1 MAKRK
6 VGLYLGTSLVGL
18 ALKEGKDLLFLGS
31 NDISS
36 IEAKETETLD
46 ENLHWQAL
54 IRKSLRQANIESKV
68 VDLSLADRDFIIR
81 SLEMPLMGKKE
92 IESSLIY
99 EIEKYIPFKPKEL
112 VWDYQFNRI
121 PKEKK
126 VSVSFVGI
134 RKSSLEQTK
143 KILSN
148 IELEAATIEPGCLSL
163 ARILKSKKETKDTQN
178 FALLDLTSQE
188 AYLTFFQNDLP
199 VFNRYLNIKEKEGK
213 LDLEHFV
220 EAVNFSFQYFRRE
233 FKSGKLDRIFVVSDQ
248 SELDSLTDLLKETLS
263 LDVKKVVPYE
273 LTSRQEASTENI
285 KALGCASRND
295 YSYRFSPVLKE
306 FEETKK
312 AEASF
317 SGGVDWRWGLI
328 GSVVALAVIACFLVS
343 LFFSNALSLAED
355 EVKGKEENLNLPEQL
370 QQGEKTSNL
379 PDQSQ
384 LGGKPSNLS
393 GQLQQEGWQNIKIA
407 ADKKLNKIKQLKQLK
422 GKKIKLSNFL
432 GLFVDKGVMPDK
444 MWLDSINISKGQEE
458 KYRVE
463 IRGYIYRA
471 DDYQE
476 RLAVNDFVSNLR
488 TEESVNSLFNIVE
501 ATSTDREK
509 IRDFT
514 VTKFVVNLR

>member
-1 MAKRK
+1 MTKKEK

-18 ALKEGKDLLFLGS
+18 ALKEGKNLLFLGS

-36 IEAKETETLD
+36 IEARETESLD

-54 IRKSLRQANIESKV
+54 IRKSLRQANIDSKV
-68 VDLSLADRDFIIR
+68 IDLSLADRDFIIR

-92 IESSLIY
+92 IEASLIY
-99 EIEKYIPFKPKEL
+99 EIEKYIPFKPEEL

-126 VSVSFVGI
+126 VSVSFIGI

-163 ARILKSKKETKDTQN
+163 ARMLKSKKETKDVQN
-178 FALLDLTSQE
+178 FVLLDLTSQE
-188 AYLTFFQNDLP
+188 VYLTFFQNDLP

-233 FKSGKLDRIFVVSDQ
+233 FKSGKLDKMFVVSDQ
-248 SELDSLTDLLKETLS
+248 SELDSLVDLLKKALL
-263 LDVKKVVPYE
+263 LDVRKVVPYE
-273 LTSRQEASTENI
+273 LTSRQEASTENL

-295 YSYRFSPVLKE
+295 YPYKFSPVLKE

-328 GSVVALAVIACFLVS
+328 GSVAAVAVIACFLIS
-343 LFFSNALSLAED
+343 LFFNNILSLAED
-355 EVKGKEENLNLPEQL
+355 ELKKKEKTLNLPEQL
-370 QQGEKTSNL
+370 QQL
-379 PDQSQ
+379 
-384 LGGKPSNLS
+384 
-393 GQLQQEGWQNIKIA
+393 GWQNIKIA
-407 ADKKLNKIKQLKQLK
+407 TDKKLNKIKQLKQLK
-422 GKKIKLSNFL
+422 EKSIKLSNFL
-432 GLFVDKGVMPDK
+432 SLFVDKGVIPDK
-444 MWLDSINISKGQEE
+444 MWLDLINVSRRLEE
-458 KYRVE
+458 KYSVE

-488 TEESVNSLFNIVE
+488 AEESVNSLFNIVE

-514 VTKFVVNLR
+514 VTKFVVNLY

>member
-1 MAKRK
+1 MVKRK

-18 ALKEGKDLLFLGS
+18 ALKEGKKLLFLGS

-36 IEAKETETLD
+36 IEAREIETLD

-54 IRKSLRQANIESKV
+54 IRKSLRQANVDSKII
-68 VDLSLADRDFIIR
+68 DLSLADRDFIIR

-92 IESSLIY
+92 IEASLVY
-99 EIEKYIPFKPKEL
+99 EIEKYIPFRSEEL

-148 IELEAATIEPGCLSL
+148 IDLEAATIEPGCLSL
-163 ARILKSKKETKDTQN
+163 ARMLKSTKETKDIRN
-178 FALLDLTSQE
+178 FVLLDLTLQE
-188 AYLTFFQNDLP
+188 AYLTFFQDDLP

-213 LDLEHFV
+213 LDLDNFV
-220 EAVNFSFQYFRRE
+220 EAVSFSFQYFRRE

-248 SELDSLTDLLKETLS
+248 PELDSLVDSLKETLS
-263 LDVKKVVPYE
+263 LDAKKVTPYE
-273 LTSRQEASTENI
+273 LTSRQEASIENI
-285 KALGCASRND
+285 KALGCGSRND
-295 YSYRFSPVLKE
+295 YSYKFSPVLKE

-317 SGGVDWRWGLI
+317 SGGGDWHWRLI
-328 GSVVALAVIACFLVS
+328 GSAAAIAVIVCFLVS
-343 LFFSNALSLAED
+343 LFFNNALSLVED
-355 EVKGKEENLNLPEQL
+355 EFTKKGKNLNLPEQL
-370 QQGEKTSNL
+370 QQV
-379 PDQSQ
+379 
-384 LGGKPSNLS
+384 
-393 GQLQQEGWQNIKIA
+393 GWENIKIA
-407 ADKKLNKIKQLKQLK
+407 TDEKLNKITQLKQLK
-422 GKKIKLSNFL
+422 EKSIKLFNFL
-432 GLFVDKGVMPDK
+432 SLLVDGGVIPDK
-444 MWLDSINISKGQEE
+444 MWLSLINISKKQKE
-458 KYRVE
+458 KYSVE
-463 IRGYIYRA
+463 IIGYAYRA

-488 TEESVNSLFNIVE
+488 ANESVNSLFNIVE
-501 ATSTDREK
+501 ATSADRET
-509 IRDFT
+509 IREFT